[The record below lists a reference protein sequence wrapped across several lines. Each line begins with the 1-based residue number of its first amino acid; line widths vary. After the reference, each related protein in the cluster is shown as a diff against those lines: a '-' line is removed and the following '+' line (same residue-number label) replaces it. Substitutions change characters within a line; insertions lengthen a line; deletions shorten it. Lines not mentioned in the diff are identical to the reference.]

1 MTVSSTVTK
10 LIAKRSVNH
19 RASPVIQREDGS
31 VQAMFDRM
39 TIRNNKKGGIAVT
52 FSWGG
57 MDISTRDI
65 KGVRLTSDEDALL
78 LRDFIDAKLDV
89 LSETA

>member
-19 RASPVIQREDGS
+19 RSSPVIQREDGS
-31 VQAMFDRM
+31 LEALFDRM
-39 TIRNNKKGGIAVT
+39 TIRNNKKDGVCLT

-57 MDISTRDI
+57 MDVVVRDI
-65 KGVRLTSDEDALL
+65 KGVRLTSDEDAIL
-78 LRDFIDAKLDV
+78 LRDFVGCKLD
-89 LSETA
+89 LSAETA